1 MDTNDYS
8 VNPRYIGR
16 LIDVRA
22 DLETVVV
29 TCEGIETARHKRC
42 YAAHESHL
50 DAAHAMTLRKI
61 RAEQA
66 AVPAIETEVEERDLS
81 VYDHVLGVA

>member
-1 MDTNDYS
+1 
-8 VNPRYIGR
+8 
-16 LIDVRA
+16 
-22 DLETVVV
+22 
-29 TCEGIETARHKRC
+29 
-42 YAAHESHL
+42 
-50 DAAHAMTLRKI
+50 MTLRKI